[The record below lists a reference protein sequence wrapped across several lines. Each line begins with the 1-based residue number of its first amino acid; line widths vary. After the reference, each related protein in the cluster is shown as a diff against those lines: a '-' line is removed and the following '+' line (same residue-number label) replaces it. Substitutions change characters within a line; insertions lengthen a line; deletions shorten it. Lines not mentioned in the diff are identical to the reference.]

1 MATARETGRKILGE
15 VLGAEYLERRDASTT
30 AFNAPLRAFSETAA
44 FGMVWSRPGLERK
57 FRSLLCLAMLTALNR
72 PHELEMHL
80 ASALNNGAT
89 VEEIRETLLH
99 TVPYC
104 GIPATL
110 DAIRV
115 AERVLTERGLL
126 PMEDAG
132 PAA

>member
-1 MATARETGRKILGE
+1 MASVQEEGRKILGE
-15 VLGAEYLERRDASTT
+15 VLGADYLERRDQSTT

-57 FRSLLCLAMLTALNR
+57 FRSMLCLAMLTALNR
-72 PHELEMHL
+72 PHELEIHL
-80 ASALNNGAT
+80 TSAINNGCT

-110 DAIRV
+110 DSFKV
-115 AERVLTERGLL
+115 AERVLTEKGLL
-126 PMEDAG
+126 PMDEDA
-132 PAA
+132 